1 MKTITAVLCAMLVG
15 AFPSLALA
23 KVNAFA
29 CEPEWASLLNEVGGN
44 KVSVYQATS
53 PKQDPHHVQAR
64 PSLVAHMR
72 RADIFVC
79 TGSDLEIGWLP
90 VLINSAGN
98 RNVKLGTPGYFM
110 ASDFVKRLE
119 VPTKVDRS
127 MGDVHPYGNPHIQM
141 DPRNIAIVANALA
154 ARLAEIDGENADYY
168 KQQDAAFQKKW
179 SEAIRRWD
187 SEAAGLKGLRIVTYH
202 SDAVYLASWLGLKLV
217 TTIEPKPGIPPSAGH
232 LSELLTEL
240 KAHPADLIVR
250 MAYNDPKAPEWLS
263 ERTGIPEVEL
273 PFTVGGTAQ
282 ASDLYGLFDDTIKLL
297 NAATGH

>member
-1 MKTITAVLCAMLVG
+1 
-15 AFPSLALA
+15 
-23 KVNAFA
+23 
-29 CEPEWASLLNEVGGN
+29 
-44 KVSVYQATS
+44 
-53 PKQDPHHVQAR
+53 
-64 PSLVAHMR
+64 MR
-72 RADIFVC
+72 RADLFVC

-98 RNVKLGTPGYFM
+98 RKVKQGEPGYFM
-110 ASDFVKRLE
+110 ASDFVKRLDI
-119 VPTKVDRS
+119 PTKVDRS
-127 MGDVHPYGNPHIQM
+127 MGDVHPYGNPHIQL
-141 DPRNIAIVANALA
+141 DPRNIAVVANSLA

-168 KQQDAAFQKKW
+168 KAQNAAFQKKW

-202 SDAVYLASWLGLKLV
+202 SDAVYLTNWLGLILV

-273 PFTVGGTAQ
+273 PFTVGGTDQ
-282 ASDLYGLFDDTIKLL
+282 ASDLYGLFDDTIKRL
-297 NAATGH
+297 NTATGH